1 MKVVLSRKGFDSK
14 YGGQAS
20 PILPDGRM
28 ISLPIPQDDDNFSY
42 SDLKLDGYG
51 TYLDLMRILFGDKIK
66 VKEAFKELAKNTKCH
81 LDPDIR
87 KDVLKRHND
96 WRGIFGQMGTA
107 QGHLRNQKV
116 GKNDIFLF
124 FGTFRKTKRSE
135 CDLIFEGD
143 EKHALFG
150 YLQIGEA
157 IPVKSKADIPE
168 KAEYHS
174 HANMC
179 DEENNTIYVASH
191 SLSWKPD
198 ISGAGVF
205 NFNDSLVLTK
215 DGRSKSIWKLPDFFR
230 EIRISYHNNPY
241 QEDGCFKSAS
251 RGQEFVIQESDTVE
265 KWAKNLIERN
275 V

>member
-14 YGGQAS
+14 YGGRPS

-28 ISLPIPQDDDNFSY
+28 IFLPIPQDDDNFSY

-51 TYLDLMRILFGDKIK
+51 TYLDLMRILFRGKIK

-87 KDVLKRHND
+87 KNVLERDND
-96 WRGIFGQMGTA
+96 WEPVFGQMGTA
-107 QGHLRNQKV
+107 QGHLRNKGV
-116 GKNDIFLF
+116 EEDDIFLF
-124 FGTFRKTKRSE
+124 FGTFRKTKQ
-135 CDLIFEGD
+135 DGHGLIFEGD

-150 YLQIGEA
+150 YLQIG

-168 KAEYHS
+168 WAKYHS
-174 HANMC
+174 HASMG
-179 DEENNTIYVASH
+179 DEKNNTIYIARH

-205 NFNDSLVLTK
+205 NFNESLVLTK
-215 DGRSKSIWKLPDFFR
+215 DGKSKSIWELPDFFR
-230 EIRISYHNNPY
+230 EIKISYHNNPY
-241 QEDGCFKSAS
+241 QEDGCFKSA
-251 RGQEFVIQESDTVE
+251 RIGQEFVIQESDKVE